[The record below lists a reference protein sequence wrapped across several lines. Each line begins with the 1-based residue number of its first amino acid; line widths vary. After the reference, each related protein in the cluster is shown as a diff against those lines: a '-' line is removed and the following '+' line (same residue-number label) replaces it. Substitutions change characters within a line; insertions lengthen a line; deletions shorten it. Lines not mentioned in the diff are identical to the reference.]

1 MSTLTEPV
9 EVPIGEVALP
19 AAALDRLRSRANNL
33 KMLPAVATQ
42 ALQIVEDPDCGI
54 NEFAAVVERDPS
66 LAAGILRMANSV
78 VFSSGKPVLNLHQA
92 VVRLGFR
99 QCKNLIVTA
108 SFSSM
113 MKSMSLDEEWI
124 RETLSQHSFTTALLC
139 LNMNRALNIGFQGEE
154 FTGGLIHD
162 IGRLLLATCYSDCF
176 NELDRLE
183 FDEEEGVLAAEQALV
198 GTNHCE
204 IGAWFVTKN
213 ALPDQLKSVVRFH
226 HNPELADAGSRRFV
240 ALVAACDHMANH
252 LQRYEESRGYN
263 PASNPFIA
271 TLEES
276 GIPHLSRR
284 FREIAMTMMED
295 ARKHSIEMLSA

>member
-1 MSTLTEPV
+1 MSTLIEQV
-9 EVPIGEVALP
+9 EAGTVALP
-19 AAALDRLRSRANNL
+19 AVVLERLRSRANNL

-78 VFSSGKPVLNLHQA
+78 VFSSGRPVLNLHQA

-113 MKSMSLDEEWI
+113 MKSMTLDEEWI

-139 LNMNRALNIGFQGEE
+139 LNMNRTLNIGFQGEE

-176 NELDRLE
+176 SEFDNLE
-183 FDEEEGVLAAEQALV
+183 FDEETGVLAAEQAFV
-198 GTNHCE
+198 ETNHCE

-213 ALPDQLKSVVRFH
+213 ALPEQLKSVVRFH
-226 HNPELADAGSRRFV
+226 HNPELADTNSRRFV
-240 ALVAACDHMANH
+240 ALVAVCDHMANH
-252 LQRYEESRGYN
+252 LQRYEESRGYD
-263 PASNPFIA
+263 PASNPFLA
-271 TLEES
+271 TLEAS
-276 GIPHLSRR
+276 GAPSLARR
-284 FREIAMTMMED
+284 FHEVANTMMED

>member
-1 MSTLTEPV
+1 MSTLIEPV
-9 EVPIGEVALP
+9 EAGTVALP
-19 AAALDRLRSRANNL
+19 EAVLDRLRSRANNL

-78 VFSSGKPVLNLHQA
+78 VFSSGRPVLNLHQA

-113 MKSMSLDEEWI
+113 MKSMTLDEEWI

-139 LNMNRALNIGFQGEE
+139 LNMNRTLNIGFQGEE

-176 NELDRLE
+176 SEFDKLE
-183 FDEEEGVLAAEQALV
+183 FDEETGVLAAEQAFV
-198 GTNHCE
+198 ETNHCE

-213 ALPDQLKSVVRFH
+213 ALPEQLKSVVRFH
-226 HNPELADAGSRRFV
+226 HNPELADTNSRRFV
-240 ALVAACDHMANH
+240 ALVAVCDHMANH
-252 LQRYEESRGYN
+252 LQRYEESRGYD
-263 PASNPFIA
+263 PASNPFLA
-271 TLEES
+271 TLEAS
-276 GIPHLSRR
+276 GAPSLARR
-284 FREIAMTMMED
+284 FHEVANTMMED

>member
-1 MSTLTEPV
+1 MSTLIEQV
-9 EVPIGEVALP
+9 EAGTVALP
-19 AAALDRLRSRANNL
+19 AVVLERLRSRANNL

-78 VFSSGKPVLNLHQA
+78 VFSSGRPVLNLHQA

-113 MKSMSLDEEWI
+113 MKSMTLDEEWI

-139 LNMNRALNIGFQGEE
+139 LNMNRTLNIGFQGEE

-176 NELDRLE
+176 SELDKLE
-183 FDEEEGVLAAEQALV
+183 FDEEIGVLAAEQALV
-198 GTNHCE
+198 ETNHCE

-213 ALPDQLKSVVRFH
+213 ALPEQLKSVVRFH
-226 HNPELADAGSRRFV
+226 HNPELADTDSRRFV
-240 ALVAACDHMANH
+240 ALVAVCDHMANH
-252 LQRYEESRGYN
+252 LQRYEESRGYD
-263 PASNPFIA
+263 PASNPFLA
-271 TLEES
+271 TLEAS
-276 GIPHLSRR
+276 GTQSLARR
-284 FREIAMTMMED
+284 FYEVANTMMED

>member
-9 EVPIGEVALP
+9 AVTIGEVALP

-113 MKSMSLDEEWI
+113 MKSMSLEEEWI

-139 LNMNRALNIGFQGEE
+139 LNMNWALNIGFQGEE

-176 NELDRLE
+176 NELDKLE
-183 FDEEEGVLAAEQALV
+183 FDEEVGVLAAEQALV
-198 GTNHCE
+198 ETTHCE
-204 IGAWFVTKN
+204 IGAWFVAKN

-226 HNPELADAGSRRFV
+226 HNPELAEPRSRRFV
-240 ALVAACDHMANH
+240 GLVAACDHMANH
-252 LQRYEESRGYN
+252 LQRFEESRGYD
-263 PASNPFIA
+263 PELNPFIA
-271 TLEES
+271 ALEES
-276 GIPHLSRR
+276 GIPNLSRR
-284 FREIAMTMMED
+284 YREIAMTMMED
-295 ARKHSIEMLSA
+295 ARKHSIEMLST

>member
-1 MSTLTEPV
+1 MSTLIEPV
-9 EVPIGEVALP
+9 EAGAVALP
-19 AAALDRLRSRANNL
+19 AAVLERLRSRANNL

-78 VFSSGKPVLNLHQA
+78 VFSSGRPVLNLHQA

-113 MKSMSLDEEWI
+113 MKSMTLDEEWI

-139 LNMNRALNIGFQGEE
+139 LNMNRTLNIGFQGEE

-176 NELDRLE
+176 SEFDKLE
-183 FDEEEGVLAAEQALV
+183 FDEETGVLAAEQAFV
-198 GTNHCE
+198 ETNHCE

-213 ALPDQLKSVVRFH
+213 ALPEQLKSVVRFH
-226 HNPELADAGSRRFV
+226 HNPELADTNSRRFV
-240 ALVAACDHMANH
+240 ALVAVCDHMANH
-252 LQRYEESRGYN
+252 LQRYEESRGYD
-263 PASNPFIA
+263 PASNPFLA
-271 TLEES
+271 TLEAS
-276 GIPHLSRR
+276 GAPSLARR
-284 FREIAMTMMED
+284 FHEVANTMMED

>member
-1 MSTLTEPV
+1 MSTLIEPV
-9 EVPIGEVALP
+9 EAGTVALP
-19 AAALDRLRSRANNL
+19 AAVVERLRSRANNL

-42 ALQIVEDPDCGI
+42 ALQIVEDPECGI

-78 VFSSGKPVLNLHQA
+78 VFSSGRPVLNLHQA

-113 MKSMSLDEEWI
+113 MKSMTLDEEWI

-139 LNMNRALNIGFQGEE
+139 LNMNRTLNIGFQGEE

-176 NELDRLE
+176 SELDKLE
-183 FDEEEGVLAAEQALV
+183 FDEEIGVLAAEQALV
-198 GTNHCE
+198 ETNHCE

-213 ALPDQLKSVVRFH
+213 ALPEQLKSVVRFH
-226 HNPELADAGSRRFV
+226 HNPELADTDSRRFV
-240 ALVAACDHMANH
+240 ALVAVCDHMANH
-252 LQRYEESRGYN
+252 LQRYEESRGYD
-263 PASNPFIA
+263 PASNPFLA
-271 TLEES
+271 TLEAS
-276 GIPHLSRR
+276 GTQSLARR
-284 FREIAMTMMED
+284 FYEVANTMMED

>member
-1 MSTLTEPV
+1 MSTLIEPV
-9 EVPIGEVALP
+9 EAGTVALP
-19 AAALDRLRSRANNL
+19 VAVLERLRSRANNL

-113 MKSMSLDEEWI
+113 MKSMTLEEEWI

-139 LNMNRALNIGFQGEE
+139 LNMNRTLNIGFQGEE

-176 NELDRLE
+176 SELDKLE
-183 FDEEEGVLAAEQALV
+183 FDEEIGVLAAEQALV
-198 GTNHCE
+198 ETNHCE

-213 ALPDQLKSVVRFH
+213 ALPEQLKSVVRFH
-226 HNPELADAGSRRFV
+226 HNPEQADANSRRFV
-240 ALVAACDHMANH
+240 ALVAVCDHMANH
-252 LQRYEESRGYN
+252 LQRYEESRGYD
-263 PASNPFIA
+263 PASNPFLA
-271 TLEES
+271 TLES
-276 GIPHLSRR
+276 STSMCLGRR
-284 FREIAMTMMED
+284 FNEIANTMMED
-295 ARKHSIEMLSA
+295 ARKHSTEMLSA

>member
-1 MSTLTEPV
+1 MSTLIEPV
-9 EVPIGEVALP
+9 EAGTVALP
-19 AAALDRLRSRANNL
+19 VAVLERLRSRANNL

-54 NEFAAVVERDPS
+54 NEFAAAVERDPS

-113 MKSMSLDEEWI
+113 MKSMTLEEEWI

-139 LNMNRALNIGFQGEE
+139 LNMNRTLNIGFQGEE

-176 NELDRLE
+176 SELDKLE
-183 FDEEEGVLAAEQALV
+183 FDEEIGVLAAEQALV
-198 GTNHCE
+198 ETNHCE

-213 ALPDQLKSVVRFH
+213 ALPEQLKSVVRFH
-226 HNPELADAGSRRFV
+226 HNPEQADANSRRFV
-240 ALVAACDHMANH
+240 AVVAVCDHMANH
-252 LQRYEESRGYN
+252 LQRYEESRGYD
-263 PASNPFIA
+263 PASNPFLA
-271 TLEES
+271 TLES
-276 GIPHLSRR
+276 STSMCLGRR
-284 FREIAMTMMED
+284 FNEIANTMMED
-295 ARKHSIEMLSA
+295 ARKHSTEMLSA

>member
-1 MSTLTEPV
+1 MSTLTAPV
-9 EVPIGEVALP
+9 EVTIGEVALP

-139 LNMNRALNIGFQGEE
+139 LNMNRTLNIGFQGEE

-176 NELDRLE
+176 NELDKLE
-183 FDEEEGVLAAEQALV
+183 FDEEEGVLATEQALV

-204 IGAWFVTKN
+204 IGAWFVAKN
-213 ALPDQLKSVVRFH
+213 ALPDQLKSVVRYH
-226 HNPELADAGSRRFV
+226 HTPELADAGSRRFV

-252 LQRYEESRGYN
+252 LQRYEESRGYD
-263 PASNPFIA
+263 PLLNPFIA

-276 GIPHLSRR
+276 GAPQLSRR
-284 FREIAMTMMED
+284 FREIAITMMED

>member
-1 MSTLTEPV
+1 MSTLIEPV
-9 EVPIGEVALP
+9 EAGTVALP
-19 AAALDRLRSRANNL
+19 VAVLERLRSRANNL

-113 MKSMSLDEEWI
+113 MKSMTLDEEWI

-139 LNMNRALNIGFQGEE
+139 LNVNRTLNIGFQGEE

-176 NELDRLE
+176 SELDKLE
-183 FDEEEGVLAAEQALV
+183 FDEEIGVLAAEQALV
-198 GTNHCE
+198 ETNHCE

-213 ALPDQLKSVVRFH
+213 ALPEQLKSVVRFH
-226 HNPELADAGSRRFV
+226 HNPEQADANSRRFV
-240 ALVAACDHMANH
+240 ALVAVCDHMANH
-252 LQRYEESRGYN
+252 LQRYEESRGYD
-263 PASNPFIA
+263 PASNPFLA
-271 TLEES
+271 TLES
-276 GIPHLSRR
+276 STSMCLGRR
-284 FREIAMTMMED
+284 FNEIANTMMED
-295 ARKHSIEMLSA
+295 ARKHSTEMLSA

>member
-1 MSTLTEPV
+1 MSTLIEPV
-9 EVPIGEVALP
+9 EAGTVALP
-19 AAALDRLRSRANNL
+19 VAVLERLRSRANNL

-113 MKSMSLDEEWI
+113 MKSMTLDEEWI

-139 LNMNRALNIGFQGEE
+139 LNMNRTLNIGFQGEE

-176 NELDRLE
+176 SELDKLE
-183 FDEEEGVLAAEQALV
+183 FDEEIGVLAAEQALV
-198 GTNHCE
+198 ETNHCE

-213 ALPDQLKSVVRFH
+213 ALPEQLKSVVRFH
-226 HNPELADAGSRRFV
+226 HNPEQADANSRRFV
-240 ALVAACDHMANH
+240 ALVAVCDHMANH
-252 LQRYEESRGYN
+252 LQRYEESRGYD
-263 PASNPFIA
+263 PASNPFLA
-271 TLEES
+271 TLES
-276 GIPHLSRR
+276 STSMCLGRR
-284 FREIAMTMMED
+284 FNEIANTMMED
-295 ARKHSIEMLSA
+295 ARKHSTEMLSA

>member
-1 MSTLTEPV
+1 MSTLIEQV
-9 EVPIGEVALP
+9 EAGTVALP
-19 AAALDRLRSRANNL
+19 AVVLERLRSRANNL

-78 VFSSGKPVLNLHQA
+78 VFSSGRPVLNLHQA

-113 MKSMSLDEEWI
+113 MKSMTLDEEWI

-139 LNMNRALNIGFQGEE
+139 LNMNRTLNIGFQGEE

-176 NELDRLE
+176 SEFDKLE
-183 FDEEEGVLAAEQALV
+183 FDEETGVLAAEQAFV
-198 GTNHCE
+198 ETNHCE

-213 ALPDQLKSVVRFH
+213 ALPEQLKSVVRFH
-226 HNPELADAGSRRFV
+226 HNPELADTNSRRFV
-240 ALVAACDHMANH
+240 ALVAVCDHMANH
-252 LQRYEESRGYN
+252 LQRYEESRGYD
-263 PASNPFIA
+263 PASNPFLA
-271 TLEES
+271 MLES
-276 GIPHLSRR
+276 STSMSLARR
-284 FREIAMTMMED
+284 FNEIANTMMED
-295 ARKHSIEMLSA
+295 ARKHSTEMLSA

>member
-1 MSTLTEPV
+1 MSTLIEQV
-9 EVPIGEVALP
+9 EAGTVALP
-19 AAALDRLRSRANNL
+19 AVVLERLRSRANNL

-78 VFSSGKPVLNLHQA
+78 VFSSGRPVLNLHQA

-113 MKSMSLDEEWI
+113 MKSMTLDEEWI

-139 LNMNRALNIGFQGEE
+139 LNVNRTLNIGFQGEE

-176 NELDRLE
+176 SELDKLE
-183 FDEEEGVLAAEQALV
+183 FDEEIGVLAAEQALV
-198 GTNHCE
+198 ETNHCE

-213 ALPDQLKSVVRFH
+213 ALPEQLKSVVRFH
-226 HNPELADAGSRRFV
+226 HNPELADTDSRRFV
-240 ALVAACDHMANH
+240 ALVAVCDHMANH
-252 LQRYEESRGYN
+252 LQRYEESRGYD
-263 PASNPFIA
+263 PASNPFLA
-271 TLEES
+271 TLEAS
-276 GIPHLSRR
+276 GTQSLARR
-284 FREIAMTMMED
+284 FYEVANTMMED

>member
-1 MSTLTEPV
+1 MSTLIEQV
-9 EVPIGEVALP
+9 EAGTVALP
-19 AAALDRLRSRANNL
+19 AVVLERLRSRANNL

-78 VFSSGKPVLNLHQA
+78 VFSSGRPVLNLHQA

-113 MKSMSLDEEWI
+113 MKSMTLDEEWI

-139 LNMNRALNIGFQGEE
+139 LNMNRTLNIGFQGEE

-176 NELDRLE
+176 SEFDNLE
-183 FDEEEGVLAAEQALV
+183 FDEETGVLAAEQAFV
-198 GTNHCE
+198 ETNHCE

-213 ALPDQLKSVVRFH
+213 ALPEQLKSVVRFH
-226 HNPELADAGSRRFV
+226 HNPELADTNSRRFV
-240 ALVAACDHMANH
+240 ALVAVCDHMANH
-252 LQRYEESRGYN
+252 LQRYEESRGYD
-263 PASNPFIA
+263 PASNPFLA
-271 TLEES
+271 TLEGS
-276 GIPHLSRR
+276 GAPSLARR
-284 FREIAMTMMED
+284 FHEVANTMMED

>member
-1 MSTLTEPV
+1 MSTLIEPV
-9 EVPIGEVALP
+9 EAGAVALP
-19 AAALDRLRSRANNL
+19 AAVLERLRSRANNL

-42 ALQIVEDPDCGI
+42 ALQIVEDPECGI

-113 MKSMSLDEEWI
+113 MKSMTLDEEWI

-139 LNMNRALNIGFQGEE
+139 LNVNRTLNIGFQGEE

-176 NELDRLE
+176 SELDKLE
-183 FDEEEGVLAAEQALV
+183 FDEEIGVLAAEQTLV
-198 GTNHCE
+198 ETNHCE

-213 ALPDQLKSVVRFH
+213 ALPEQLKSVVRFH
-226 HNPELADAGSRRFV
+226 HNPEQADANSRRFV
-240 ALVAACDHMANH
+240 ALVAVCDHMANH
-252 LQRYEESRGYN
+252 LQRYEESRGYD
-263 PASNPFIA
+263 PASNPFLA
-271 TLEES
+271 TLES
-276 GIPHLSRR
+276 STSMCLGRR
-284 FREIAMTMMED
+284 FNEIANTMMED
-295 ARKHSIEMLSA
+295 ARKHSTEMLSA